1 MAVIKVRRRVYH
13 ADVRHELSIDAPQ
26 EPIWCTATNSATG
39 EECTGARDHRGP
51 HLASRG
57 VGDVG
62 RWWPN
67 ERVWVV

>member
-1 MAVIKVRRRVYH
+1 MAVVEVRRQVFNACVKH
-13 ADVRHELSIDAPQ
+13 MLFIDAPQ
-26 EPIWCTATNSATG
+26 EPIWCTAINAVTG

-57 VGDVG
+57 VGDDG

-67 ERVWVV
+67 ERVWVI